1 MAIQRIF
8 HYIKE
13 KITGVIKRMNNEEK
27 NLKNVE
33 AANETEKNTRFGRK
47 NKQKAE
53 GEKTQEEKTVK
64 KVNHIG
70 LYENREL
77 SWLKFNERVLEEA
90 EDTSVPLCER
100 MTFLSIFQSN
110 LDEFFMV
117 RVGSL
122 EDQKLLSQKLRENKT
137 NMTAGEQIEAI
148 LKRVA
153 ELNERKDATYA
164 SIMKEVGE
172 KGVHLTDFKALAKSE
187 SKYLEEYF
195 MKEIVPL
202 LSVMIVGRKQPFPF
216 LKGQEIYALAVLGT
230 RNGKKKI
237 GIIPCSSS
245 VFPRLIRI
253 PTKDDTYMLVEEL
266 ILHFLPKVYKGYKV
280 LEKSVIRVTRNADID
295 FNAVYDED
303 LDYRDKMAQI
313 VKLRK
318 KLAPVRLE
326 LSRDINEEMIKQ
338 VCEYAEME
346 EPHVFLN
353 QAPLDL
359 SFLFQIED
367 ILRKDANLV
376 YQRRVPQPSP
386 MLKSNEHI
394 IPQILDHD
402 VLLSYPYE
410 SIKPF
415 LQMLQEAARDPE
427 VISIRMTLYRLA
439 RNSKVVEAL
448 TEAAENGKQV
458 DVLVELKARF
468 DEANNI
474 EWSRT
479 LEDAGCH
486 VVYGIDGLKVH
497 SKLCLITRKVG
508 DEIQYI
514 TQVGTG
520 NYNEKTS
527 RLYTD
532 LSLITADKRIGEE
545 AAKVFQAILLGSVV
559 EDMEHLLV
567 APKCL
572 QNKIL
577 AMIENE
583 IQIAKEGKPA
593 YIGIKINSLTD
604 KKIIDKLI
612 DASRAGV
619 KIDMVI
625 RGINCLRSGIPGD
638 TDNIHIVSIVGR
650 FLEHSRIYI
659 FGTHD
664 RDKVYIAS
672 ADFMTRNTLRRVEV
686 AAPLYDET
694 VKNKVRKMFATMLRD
709 NVKARE
715 QQTDGSYRKLSMVGP
730 VLNSQEYF
738 YEEAYMEAGDAF
750 HQLLRKQ
757 DMDTEKKQTV

>member
-1 MAIQRIF
+1 
-8 HYIKE
+8 
-13 KITGVIKRMNNEEK
+13 MNNEEK
-27 NLKNVE
+27 DLKNVE
-33 AANETEKNTRFGRK
+33 VANETEKNTRFGRN

-153 ELNERKDATYA
+153 ELNERKDAIYA

-326 LSRDINEEMIKQ
+326 LSRDINEDMIKQ

-572 QNKIL
+572 QNKVL

-715 QQTDGSYRKLSMVGP
+715 QQPDGSYQKLSMVGP

>member
-1 MAIQRIF
+1 
-8 HYIKE
+8 
-13 KITGVIKRMNNEEK
+13 MNNEEK

-53 GEKTQEEKTVK
+53 GEETQEEKTVK

-153 ELNERKDATYA
+153 ELNERKDAIYA

-326 LSRDINEEMIKQ
+326 LSRDINEDMIKQ

-572 QNKIL
+572 QNKVL

-715 QQTDGSYRKLSMVGP
+715 QQPDGSYQKLSMVGP

>member
-1 MAIQRIF
+1 
-8 HYIKE
+8 
-13 KITGVIKRMNNEEK
+13 MNNEEK
-27 NLKNVE
+27 DLKNVE
-33 AANETEKNTRFGRK
+33 VANETEKNTRFGRK

-153 ELNERKDATYA
+153 ELNERKDAIYA

-326 LSRDINEEMIKQ
+326 LSRDINEDMIKQ

-572 QNKIL
+572 QNKVL

-715 QQTDGSYRKLSMVGP
+715 QQPDGSYQKLSMVGP

>member
-1 MAIQRIF
+1 
-8 HYIKE
+8 
-13 KITGVIKRMNNEEK
+13 MNNEEK

-33 AANETEKNTRFGRK
+33 VANETEKNTRFGRN

-153 ELNERKDATYA
+153 ELNERKDAIYA

-326 LSRDINEEMIKQ
+326 LSRDINEDMIKQ

-572 QNKIL
+572 QNKVL

-638 TDNIHIVSIVGR
+638 TGNIHIVSIVGR

-709 NVKARE
+709 TVKARE
-715 QQTDGSYRKLSMVGP
+715 QQPDGSYQKLSMVGP

>member
-1 MAIQRIF
+1 
-8 HYIKE
+8 
-13 KITGVIKRMNNEEK
+13 MNNGEK
-27 NLKNVE
+27 NLKNAEV
-33 AANETEKNTRFGRK
+33 ANEKIQQEKR
-47 NKQKAE
+47 
-53 GEKTQEEKTVK
+53 VK

-153 ELNERKDATYA
+153 ELNERKDAVYA

-172 KGVHLTDFKALAKSE
+172 EGVHLTDFKALAKSE

-266 ILHFLPKVYKGYKV
+266 ILHFLPKVYKDYKV

-326 LSRDINEEMIKQ
+326 LSRDINEDMIKQ

-415 LQMLQEAARDPE
+415 LQMLQDAARDPE

-583 IQIAKEGKPA
+583 IQNAKEGKPA

-715 QQTDGSYRKLSMVGP
+715 QQPDGSYQKLSMVGP

>member
-1 MAIQRIF
+1 
-8 HYIKE
+8 
-13 KITGVIKRMNNEEK
+13 MNNEEK
-27 NLKNVE
+27 DLKNVE
-33 AANETEKNTRFGRK
+33 VANETEKNTRFGRK

-153 ELNERKDATYA
+153 ELNERKDAIYA

-318 KLAPVRLE
+318 KLAPIRLE
-326 LSRDINEEMIKQ
+326 LSRDINEDMIKQ

-572 QNKIL
+572 QNKVL

-638 TDNIHIVSIVGR
+638 TGNIHIVSIVGR

-715 QQTDGSYRKLSMVGP
+715 QQPDGSYQKLSMVGP

>member
-8 HYIKE
+8 QYIKE
-13 KITGVIKRMNNEEK
+13 KITGAIKRMNNGEK
-27 NLKNVE
+27 NLKNAEV
-33 AANETEKNTRFGRK
+33 ANEKIQQEKR
-47 NKQKAE
+47 
-53 GEKTQEEKTVK
+53 VK

-153 ELNERKDATYA
+153 ELNERKDAVYA

-187 SKYLEEYF
+187 SRYLEEYF

-266 ILHFLPKVYKGYKV
+266 ILHFLPKVYKDYKV

-326 LSRDINEEMIKQ
+326 LSRDINEDMIKQ

-572 QNKIL
+572 QNKVL

-715 QQTDGSYRKLSMVGP
+715 QQPDGSYQKLSMVGP

>member
-1 MAIQRIF
+1 
-8 HYIKE
+8 
-13 KITGVIKRMNNEEK
+13 MNNEEK
-27 NLKNVE
+27 DLKNVE
-33 AANETEKNTRFGRK
+33 VANETEKNTRFGRK

-153 ELNERKDATYA
+153 ELNERKDAIYA

-326 LSRDINEEMIKQ
+326 LSRDINEDMIKQ

-486 VVYGIDGLKVH
+486 VIYGIDGLKVH

-572 QNKIL
+572 QNKVL

-638 TDNIHIVSIVGR
+638 TGNIHIVSIVGR

-694 VKNKVRKMFATMLRD
+694 VKKKVRKMFATMLRD

-715 QQTDGSYRKLSMVGP
+715 QQPDGSYQKLSMVGP

>member
-1 MAIQRIF
+1 
-8 HYIKE
+8 
-13 KITGVIKRMNNEEK
+13 MNNEEK
-27 NLKNVE
+27 DLKNVE
-33 AANETEKNTRFGRK
+33 VANETEKNTRFGRN

-153 ELNERKDATYA
+153 ELNERKDAIYA

-326 LSRDINEEMIKQ
+326 LSRDINEDMIKQ

-474 EWSRT
+474 EWSRM

-572 QNKIL
+572 QNKVL

-638 TDNIHIVSIVGR
+638 TGNIHIVSIVGR

-715 QQTDGSYRKLSMVGP
+715 QQPDGSYQKLSMVGP

>member
-1 MAIQRIF
+1 
-8 HYIKE
+8 
-13 KITGVIKRMNNEEK
+13 MNNEEK
-27 NLKNVE
+27 DLKNVE
-33 AANETEKNTRFGRK
+33 VANETEKNARFGRK

-153 ELNERKDATYA
+153 ELNERKDAIYA

-326 LSRDINEEMIKQ
+326 LSRDINEDMIKQ

-486 VVYGIDGLKVH
+486 VVYGIDDLKVH

-572 QNKIL
+572 QNKVL

-715 QQTDGSYRKLSMVGP
+715 QQPDGSCQKLSMVGP

>member
-1 MAIQRIF
+1 
-8 HYIKE
+8 
-13 KITGVIKRMNNEEK
+13 MNNEEK

-33 AANETEKNTRFGRK
+33 VANETEKNTRFGRK
-47 NKQKAE
+47 NKQKE
-53 GEKTQEEKTVK
+53 ESEKIQEEKPVK
-64 KVNHIG
+64 KVNHVG

-153 ELNERKDATYA
+153 ELNERKDAIYA

-187 SKYLEEYF
+187 SKYLEDYF

-253 PTKDDTYMLVEEL
+253 QTKEDTYMLVEEL

-326 LSRDINEEMIKQ
+326 LSRDINEDMIKQ

-346 EPHVFLN
+346 EPHVFLS

-572 QNKIL
+572 QNKVL

-709 NVKARE
+709 NVKTRE
-715 QQTDGSYRKLSMVGP
+715 QQPDGSYQKLSMVGP

>member
-1 MAIQRIF
+1 
-8 HYIKE
+8 
-13 KITGVIKRMNNEEK
+13 MNNEEK
-27 NLKNVE
+27 DLKNVE
-33 AANETEKNTRFGRK
+33 VANETEKNTRFGRK

-153 ELNERKDATYA
+153 ELNEREDAIYA

-326 LSRDINEEMIKQ
+326 LSRDINEDMIKQ

-572 QNKIL
+572 QNKVL

-715 QQTDGSYRKLSMVGP
+715 QQPDGSYQKLSMVGP
-730 VLNSQEYF
+730 ALNSQEYF

>member
-1 MAIQRIF
+1 
-8 HYIKE
+8 
-13 KITGVIKRMNNEEK
+13 MNNEEK
-27 NLKNVE
+27 DLKNVE
-33 AANETEKNTRFGRK
+33 VANETEKNTRFGRN

-153 ELNERKDATYA
+153 ELNERKDAIYA

-326 LSRDINEEMIKQ
+326 LSRDINEDMIKQ

-572 QNKIL
+572 QNKVL

-604 KKIIDKLI
+604 QLI
-612 DASRAGV
+612 YDLL
-619 KIDMVI
+619 I
-625 RGINCLRSGIPGD
+625 R
-638 TDNIHIVSIVGR
+638 
-650 FLEHSRIYI
+650 
-659 FGTHD
+659 
-664 RDKVYIAS
+664 
-672 ADFMTRNTLRRVEV
+672 
-686 AAPLYDET
+686 
-694 VKNKVRKMFATMLRD
+694 
-709 NVKARE
+709 
-715 QQTDGSYRKLSMVGP
+715 Q
-730 VLNSQEYF
+730 
-738 YEEAYMEAGDAF
+738 
-750 HQLLRKQ
+750 
-757 DMDTEKKQTV
+757 

>member
-1 MAIQRIF
+1 M
-8 HYIKE
+8 
-13 KITGVIKRMNNEEK
+13 
-27 NLKNVE
+27 
-33 AANETEKNTRFGRK
+33 NET
-47 NKQKAE
+47 
-53 GEKTQEEKTVK
+53 
-64 KVNHIG
+64 I
-70 LYENREL
+70 YMNREL

-90 EDTSVPLCER
+90 ENPKVPLCER
-100 MTFLSIFQSN
+100 LTFASIYQSN

-153 ELNERKDATYA
+153 ELNERKDAIYA

-326 LSRDINEEMIKQ
+326 LSRDINEDMIKQ

-572 QNKIL
+572 QNKVL

-638 TDNIHIVSIVGR
+638 TGNIHIVSIVGR

-715 QQTDGSYRKLSMVGP
+715 QQPDGSYQKLSMVGP

>member
-1 MAIQRIF
+1 
-8 HYIKE
+8 
-13 KITGVIKRMNNEEK
+13 MNNGEK
-27 NLKNVE
+27 NLKNAEV
-33 AANETEKNTRFGRK
+33 ANEKIQQEKR
-47 NKQKAE
+47 
-53 GEKTQEEKTVK
+53 VK

-153 ELNERKDATYA
+153 ELNERKDAVYA

-266 ILHFLPKVYKGYKV
+266 ILHFLPKVYKDYKV

-326 LSRDINEEMIKQ
+326 LSRDINEDMIKQ

-572 QNKIL
+572 QNKVL

-619 KIDMVI
+619 KIDMAI

-715 QQTDGSYRKLSMVGP
+715 QQPDGSYQKLPMVGP

-757 DMDTEKKQTV
+757 DMDTEKKRTV

>member
-1 MAIQRIF
+1 
-8 HYIKE
+8 
-13 KITGVIKRMNNEEK
+13 MNNEEK

-33 AANETEKNTRFGRK
+33 VANETEKNTRFGRK

-53 GEKTQEEKTVK
+53 GEKTQEEKPVK
-64 KVNHIG
+64 KVNHVG

-153 ELNERKDATYA
+153 ELNERKDAIYA

-187 SKYLEEYF
+187 SKYLEDYF

-326 LSRDINEEMIKQ
+326 LSRDINEDMIKQ

-572 QNKIL
+572 QNKVL

-709 NVKARE
+709 NVKTRE
-715 QQTDGSYRKLSMVGP
+715 QQPDGSYQKLSMVGP

>member
-1 MAIQRIF
+1 M
-8 HYIKE
+8 
-13 KITGVIKRMNNEEK
+13 
-27 NLKNVE
+27 
-33 AANETEKNTRFGRK
+33 NET
-47 NKQKAE
+47 
-53 GEKTQEEKTVK
+53 
-64 KVNHIG
+64 I
-70 LYENREL
+70 YMNREL

-90 EDTSVPLCER
+90 ENPKVPLCER
-100 MTFLSIFQSN
+100 LTFASIYQSN

-153 ELNERKDATYA
+153 ELNERKDAIYA

-326 LSRDINEEMIKQ
+326 LSRDINEDMIKQ

-486 VVYGIDGLKVH
+486 VVYGIDDLKVH

-572 QNKIL
+572 QNKVL

-715 QQTDGSYRKLSMVGP
+715 QQPDGSYQKLSMVGP

>member
-1 MAIQRIF
+1 
-8 HYIKE
+8 
-13 KITGVIKRMNNEEK
+13 MNNEEK
-27 NLKNVE
+27 DLKNVE
-33 AANETEKNTRFGRK
+33 VANETEKNTRFGRN

-153 ELNERKDATYA
+153 ELNERKDAIYA

-326 LSRDINEEMIKQ
+326 LSRDINEDMIKQ

-474 EWSRT
+474 EWSHT

-572 QNKIL
+572 QNKVL

-638 TDNIHIVSIVGR
+638 TGNIHIVSIVGR

-715 QQTDGSYRKLSMVGP
+715 QQPDGSYQKLSMVGP

>member
-1 MAIQRIF
+1 
-8 HYIKE
+8 
-13 KITGVIKRMNNEEK
+13 MNNGEK
-27 NLKNVE
+27 NLKNAEV
-33 AANETEKNTRFGRK
+33 ANEKIQQEKR
-47 NKQKAE
+47 
-53 GEKTQEEKTVK
+53 VK

-153 ELNERKDATYA
+153 ELNERKDAVYA

-187 SKYLEEYF
+187 SRYLEEYF

-266 ILHFLPKVYKGYKV
+266 ILHFLPKVYKDYKV

-326 LSRDINEEMIKQ
+326 LSRDINEDMIKQ

-572 QNKIL
+572 QNKVL

-672 ADFMTRNTLRRVEV
+672 ADYMTRNTLRRVEV

-715 QQTDGSYRKLSMVGP
+715 QQPDGSYQKLSMVGP

>member
-1 MAIQRIF
+1 
-8 HYIKE
+8 
-13 KITGVIKRMNNEEK
+13 MNNGEK
-27 NLKNVE
+27 NLKNAEV
-33 AANETEKNTRFGRK
+33 ANEKIQQEKR
-47 NKQKAE
+47 
-53 GEKTQEEKTVK
+53 VK

-153 ELNERKDATYA
+153 ELNERKDAVYA

-172 KGVHLTDFKALAKSE
+172 EGVHLTDFKALAKSE

-266 ILHFLPKVYKGYKV
+266 ILHFLPKVYKDYKV

-326 LSRDINEEMIKQ
+326 LSRDINEDMIKQ

-415 LQMLQEAARDPE
+415 LQMLQDAARDPE

-583 IQIAKEGKPA
+583 IQIAKEEKPA

-715 QQTDGSYRKLSMVGP
+715 QQPDGSYQKLSMVGP

>member
-1 MAIQRIF
+1 
-8 HYIKE
+8 
-13 KITGVIKRMNNEEK
+13 MNNGEK
-27 NLKNVE
+27 NLKNAEV
-33 AANETEKNTRFGRK
+33 ANEKIQQEKR
-47 NKQKAE
+47 
-53 GEKTQEEKTVK
+53 VK

-153 ELNERKDATYA
+153 ELNERKDAVYA

-266 ILHFLPKVYKGYKV
+266 ILHFLPKVYKDYKV

-326 LSRDINEEMIKQ
+326 LSRDINEDMIKQ

-715 QQTDGSYRKLSMVGP
+715 QQPDGSYQKLSMVGP

>member
-1 MAIQRIF
+1 
-8 HYIKE
+8 
-13 KITGVIKRMNNEEK
+13 MNNEEK
-27 NLKNVE
+27 DLKNVE
-33 AANETEKNTRFGRK
+33 VANETEKNTRFGRK

-137 NMTAGEQIEAI
+137 NMTVGEQIEAI

-153 ELNERKDATYA
+153 ELNERKDAIYA
-164 SIMKEVGE
+164 AIMKEVGE

-326 LSRDINEEMIKQ
+326 LSRDINEDMIKQ

-486 VVYGIDGLKVH
+486 VVYGIDDLKVH

-572 QNKIL
+572 QNKVL

-715 QQTDGSYRKLSMVGP
+715 QQPDGSYQKLSMVGP

>member
-1 MAIQRIF
+1 
-8 HYIKE
+8 
-13 KITGVIKRMNNEEK
+13 MNNEEK
-27 NLKNVE
+27 DLKNVE
-33 AANETEKNTRFGRK
+33 VANETEKNTRFGRN

-153 ELNERKDATYA
+153 ELNERKDAIYA

-326 LSRDINEEMIKQ
+326 LSRDINEDMIKQ

-479 LEDAGCH
+479 LEDVGCH

-572 QNKIL
+572 QNKVL

-638 TDNIHIVSIVGR
+638 TGNIHIVSIVGR

-715 QQTDGSYRKLSMVGP
+715 QQPDGSYQKLSMVGP

>member
-1 MAIQRIF
+1 
-8 HYIKE
+8 
-13 KITGVIKRMNNEEK
+13 MNNGEK
-27 NLKNVE
+27 NLKNAEV
-33 AANETEKNTRFGRK
+33 ANEKIQQEKR
-47 NKQKAE
+47 
-53 GEKTQEEKTVK
+53 VK

-77 SWLKFNERVLEEA
+77 LWLKFNERVLEEA

-137 NMTAGEQIEAI
+137 NMTAGEQIKAI

-153 ELNERKDATYA
+153 ELNERKDAIYA

-172 KGVHLTDFKALAKSE
+172 KGVHLTDFKTLAKSE

-245 VFPRLIRI
+245 VFPGLIRI

-266 ILHFLPKVYKGYKV
+266 ILHFLPKVYKDYKV

-386 MLKSNEHI
+386 MLRSNEHI

-415 LQMLQEAARDPE
+415 LHMLQEAARDPE

-572 QNKIL
+572 QNKVL

-715 QQTDGSYRKLSMVGP
+715 QQPDGSYQKLSMVEP

>member
-1 MAIQRIF
+1 
-8 HYIKE
+8 
-13 KITGVIKRMNNEEK
+13 MNNEEK

-33 AANETEKNTRFGRK
+33 VANETEKNTRFGRK

-53 GEKTQEEKTVK
+53 EEKTQEEKTVK

-137 NMTAGEQIEAI
+137 NMTAGDQIEAI

-153 ELNERKDATYA
+153 ELNERKDAVYA

-187 SKYLEEYF
+187 SKYLEDYF

-326 LSRDINEEMIKQ
+326 LSRDINEDMIKQ

-346 EPHVFLN
+346 EPHVFLS

-572 QNKIL
+572 QNKVL

-715 QQTDGSYRKLSMVGP
+715 QQPDGSYQKLSMVGP

-757 DMDTEKKQTV
+757 DMDTEKKQTM

>member
-1 MAIQRIF
+1 
-8 HYIKE
+8 
-13 KITGVIKRMNNEEK
+13 MNNEEK
-27 NLKNVE
+27 DLKNVE
-33 AANETEKNTRFGRK
+33 VANETEKNTRFGRK

-117 RVGSL
+117 RIGSL

-153 ELNERKDATYA
+153 ELNERKDAIYA

-326 LSRDINEEMIKQ
+326 LSRDINEDMIKQ

-572 QNKIL
+572 QNKVL

-715 QQTDGSYRKLSMVGP
+715 QQPDGSYQKLSMVGP